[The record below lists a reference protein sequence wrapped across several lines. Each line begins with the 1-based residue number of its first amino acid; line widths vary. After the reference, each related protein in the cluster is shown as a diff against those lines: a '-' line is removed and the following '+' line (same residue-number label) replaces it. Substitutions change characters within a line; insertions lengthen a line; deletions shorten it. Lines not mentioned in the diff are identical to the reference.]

1 MAASVVCAFFYAAGP
16 AAAATEAEKVAAQ
29 LEQIY
34 DATRNSQDREI
45 VAAASVISTLIGALL
60 SHRPLE
66 LSDFVLPFSQSEVD
80 RLQSDIKRRR
90 GIRRPA
96 RRVAEKSN
104 VLDEMRLH
112 YGGLTPSQKR
122 GERYFTNFLAPRWYP
137 RVRSEVAPKRRGG
150 I

>member
-1 MAASVVCAFFYAAGP
+1 LKVEQYDSRGIYAQFRSHLIERRERDNLRLLDDLLGNAS
-16 AAAATEAEKVAAQ
+16 
-29 LEQIY
+29 
-34 DATRNSQDREI
+34 S
-45 VAAASVISTLIGALL
+45 
-60 SHRPLE
+60 
-66 LSDFVLPFSQSEVD
+66 LPHA
-80 RLQSDIKRRR
+80 
-90 GIRRPA
+90 IRRPA